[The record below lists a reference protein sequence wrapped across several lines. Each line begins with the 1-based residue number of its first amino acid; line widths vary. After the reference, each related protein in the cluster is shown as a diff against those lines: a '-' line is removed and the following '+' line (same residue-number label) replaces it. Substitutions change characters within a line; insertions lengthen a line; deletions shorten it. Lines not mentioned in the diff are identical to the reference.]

1 VQCGTTAIILEIDYE
16 DLPPVV
22 FHVKE
27 CLGRFTE
34 CTGFCTNFKDI
45 EYYCNIDTALY
56 NVECK
61 ATNLGLEYKLV
72 DIEWCS
78 QLHPDP

>member
-1 VQCGTTAIILEIDYE
+1 MG
-16 DLPPVV
+16 

-34 CTGFCTNFKDI
+34 CTGFYTNFKDT
-45 EYYCNIDTALY
+45 EYYGNIDTTLY
-56 NVECK
+56 NIECE
-61 ATNLGLEYKLV
+61 ATNLGLGYKLV
-72 DIEWCS
+72 DIEWCA

>member
-1 VQCGTTAIILEIDYE
+1 MQCGTTAIILEIDYE
-16 DLPPVV
+16 DLHPVG

-56 NVECK
+56 NVECE

-72 DIEWCS
+72 DIEWCA